1 MGLNIKKESVHE
13 LARAASARTGLSQT
27 SIIEEALKMYLAQ
40 LDQPA
45 ERDDRRD
52 RVSQILESLDAR
64 WTDADRAALTS
75 DWLYDEQGLPR

>member
-27 SIIEEALKMYLAQ
+27 SVIEEALQMYLAQ
-40 LDQPA
+40 LDQPG

-52 RVSQILESLDAR
+52 RAMQILESLDAR

-75 DWLYDEQGLPR
+75 DWLYDDQGSPR